1 MNRID
6 TFITKIDTIGDQ
18 FLETIIKPIAKGA
31 LKLAINDTKLAQ
43 SYLTLK
49 TAFMENKISIF
60 LQYLSEKN
68 NTDAIN
74 FIDDLNDAEKKF
86 FIESVNK
93 VIDLDNSLQI
103 YILALLTK
111 NFITSGKLNY
121 YEKSLYY
128 GINQISEDDFTIYYC
143 FYSKKIV
150 GNEKTGS
157 FYIDYELENKEV
169 IEIVL
174 NKFISLGIIKDGSI
188 DKGFRI
194 ELSDFSKVLYQY
206 LADYFDTQSV
216 CDDWMYI
223 DENKVRYQQ
232 VKILGV

>member
-31 LKLAINDTKLAQ
+31 LNLAINDTKLTQ

-68 NTDAIN
+68 NIDAIN

-111 NFITSGKLNY
+111 NFITNGKLNY

-143 FYSKKIV
+143 FYSKKIL

-174 NKFISLGIIKDGSI
+174 NKFISLGIIKDAST

-194 ELSDFSKVLYQY
+194 ELFEFSKVLYQY
-206 LADYFDTQSV
+206 LADYFDAQVV
-216 CDDWMYI
+216 CDDWMRVNP
-223 DENKVRYQQ
+223 NKTGMW
-232 VKILGV
+232 KIKMVGI